1 MTYVEIDEMMQ
12 DIAQTIGCP
21 YSYYTNDEAQVVKA
35 PFLLF
40 DYPDR
45 DDLAAD
51 NTNYVH
57 QQNLNI
63 EYDSRFR
70 DLEKETLIESKLTE
84 YGFFYSKSSEY
95 INGENAYE
103 TMYSMQV
110 VITEEPEQSSN
121 SQNSQEG
128 DNNNG

>member
-12 DIAQTIGCP
+12 DIANTIGCP
-21 YSYYTNDEAQVVKA
+21 YAYYTNDEAHVVKA

-51 NTNYVH
+51 DTNYVH
-57 QQNLNI
+57 KQNLNI
-63 EYDSRFR
+63 EYDSEFR

-84 YGFFYSKSSEY
+84 YGFFYSKNSEY

-110 VITEEPEQSSN
+110 VITETPEESI
-121 SQNSQEG
+121 SQEG
-128 DNNNG
+128 DNNG

>member
-40 DYPDR
+40 DYPNR

-84 YGFFYSKSSEY
+84 YGFFYEKNSEY

-110 VITEEPEQSSN
+110 VITEAPEEPN
-121 SQNSQEG
+121 TQEG
-128 DNNNG
+128 DNNG

>member
-12 DIAQTIGCP
+12 DIAATIGCP
-21 YSYYTNDEAQVVKA
+21 YAYYTNDEAQVVKA

-40 DYPDR
+40 DYPGR
-45 DDLAAD
+45 DDMAAD

-57 QQNLNI
+57 LQNLNI
-63 EYDSRFR
+63 EYDSHIR
-70 DLEKETLIESKLTE
+70 DLDKETLIESKLTE
-84 YGFFYSKSSEY
+84 YGMFYEKNSEY

-110 VITEEPEQSSN
+110 VITESPEVLDD
-121 SQNSQEG
+121 SQNNSEG
-128 DNNNG
+128 DLNNG